1 MKSNLSP
8 GNPVLIV
15 DDEAAV
21 VQALS
26 TQLRSNGI
34 DNLIGCED
42 GRAVMRHL
50 HSRDIE
56 AVLLDLSMPHITG
69 QELLQQIREEFPQIP
84 VIIVTAANEVRTA
97 VECMK
102 AGAFDY
108 MVKAIEENRLVSGV
122 RRAIEIR
129 ELKREHGELRSRLL
143 TGQLS
148 DASAFSGIITR
159 NDKMKSI
166 FLYVEAVAGTPEPVL
181 ITGETGVGK
190 DLIARAVHRAS
201 RRGGAFVAVNTAGR
215 EEDKLTDDLFGHV
228 KGAYT
233 GAEAAREGLIQQAAG
248 GTLFLDE
255 IGELSGG
262 SQIKLLKILDTREY
276 YPLGSDLPKRSDAR
290 IVLATNRDLER
301 SMAEGLFR
309 RDLYYRISTHRIHVP
324 PLRDRREDLPM
335 LLEHFTNQ
343 AALEYGRRQMR
354 IPAQLVGRLAGYP
367 FPGNIRELQKLVKN
381 AVAVAKP
388 SRGELPV
395 QAFAGL
401 SEAGGARGALPGAG
415 CSESILQFGDI
426 LPTLQQARELL
437 TREAL
442 SRSRDNICEAARLLG
457 ISHQA
462 LSKWLQR
469 RKTG

>member
-1 MKSNLSP
+1 MKSNSSP
-8 GNPVLIV
+8 GNPILIV

-42 GRAVMRHL
+42 GRAVMQHL
-50 HSRDIE
+50 RSRDIE

-69 QELLQQIREEFPQIP
+69 RELLRQIREEFPQIP
-84 VIIVTAANEVRTA
+84 VIIVTAANEARTA

-143 TGQLS
+143 SGRLS
-148 DASAFSGIITR
+148 DASAFSEIVTR
-159 NDKMKSI
+159 NDKMKAI

-201 RRGGAFVAVNTAGR
+201 RRGGQFVAVNTAGR
-215 EEDKLTDDLFGHV
+215 DEDKLTDDLFGHV

-233 GAEAAREGLIQQAAG
+233 GAESAREGLIQQAGG

-255 IGELSGG
+255 IGELSCG
-262 SQIKLLKILDTREY
+262 SQIKLLKILDTGEY

-290 IVLATNRDLER
+290 IVVATNRDLER

-324 PLRDRREDLPM
+324 PLRDRTEDLPM
-335 LLEHFTNQ
+335 LLEHFAKQ
-343 AALEYGRRQMR
+343 AAQEYGKREMR
-354 IPAQLVGRLAGYP
+354 IPAQLVARLAAYP

-381 AVAVAKP
+381 AVAVAEP
-388 SRGELPV
+388 SSRELPMK
-395 QAFAGL
+395 AFTAL
-401 SEAGGARGALPGAG
+401 FEAGAQGALPGAG
-415 CSESILQFGDI
+415 SSEDILQFGDI

-442 SRSRDNICEAARLLG
+442 SRSRDNICKAARLLG